1 MNFRPS
7 GAFNWMLVMA
17 AVIILMLF
25 EAQSFPTNVKVTP
38 LILGGATLVLFALL
52 MAGEFYPPII
62 KWMEPAIEDLLKGE
76 NPQNKAIE
84 ENSSEEIPWPPVL
97 RIMFYISGF
106 WILVVLFG
114 LIIIPPVFIIYFL
127 AVEARVR
134 LRNAIISSSIAC
146 TIFITGLS
154 LLRVEMWLGTI
165 PEIIPGILG
174 GSILP
179 DF

>member
-1 MNFRPS
+1 
-7 GAFNWMLVMA
+7 MLIMA

-38 LILGGATLVLFALL
+38 LILGGTTLGLFALL

-62 KWMEPAIEDLLKGE
+62 KWMEPAIEDLLEGE
-76 NPQNKAIE
+76 KPRSMNIE
-84 ENSSEEIPWPPVL
+84 DNSSAETPWPPVL
-97 RIMFYISGF
+97 RIMIYIVGF
-106 WILVVLFG
+106 WILVVFFG
-114 LIIIPPVFIIYFL
+114 LIIIPPLFIIYFL

-134 LRNAIISSSIAC
+134 LRNAILSSSIAC
-146 TIFITGLS
+146 VIFITGLS

-165 PEIIPGILG
+165 PEVIPGILG

-179 DF
+179 GL